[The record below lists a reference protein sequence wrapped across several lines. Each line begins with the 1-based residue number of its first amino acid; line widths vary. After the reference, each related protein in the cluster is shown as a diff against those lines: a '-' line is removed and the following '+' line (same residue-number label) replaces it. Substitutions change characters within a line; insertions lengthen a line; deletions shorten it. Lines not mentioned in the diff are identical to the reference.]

1 METYM
6 HPSLRIAKEE
16 RGAREMKPVYRIT
29 LSLLAAASLVA
40 AQDAT
45 AQNGPAQNATPES
58 GWKRVGDSGSG
69 SSGSGTAS
77 DPQAAAPLPPPAVAD
92 PAPPP
97 QLTLKAGTYVTVR
110 VNQMLSSDRSQAGDA
125 FTGTLVRPIV
135 IDGFVVASAGQTV
148 AGRVAEA
155 IKAGRAKGVSHLGVQ
170 LTDLTLTDGQQV
182 PVQSELLTRNGPTTQ
197 GRDAAAIGTTT
208 GVGAAVGAVAA
219 GGVGAAI
226 GAGAGAVAS
235 TVGVL
240 LTRGQPTIIYPES
253 VLTFK
258 VDADLSIATDRAPQA
273 FRAVTPADYNQPA
286 QIQNGR
292 PGYPPPPR
300 PYVAAYPYP
309 YYGYPYYGYPY
320 YGGPGIYF
328 GGIGIYG
335 GFRGRFR

>member
-1 METYM
+1 
-6 HPSLRIAKEE
+6 
-16 RGAREMKPVYRIT
+16 MKSVYRVT
-29 LSLLAAASLVA
+29 FSLLAAASLVA

-45 AQNGPAQNATPES
+45 SAQSTAGQS
-58 GWKRVGDSGSG
+58 GWKHIGDSGSG
-69 SSGSGTAS
+69 SGS
-77 DPQAAAPLPPPAVAD
+77 DPQAAAPLPPPPAAD

-110 VNQMLSSDRSQAGDA
+110 VNQMLSSDRNQQGDA
-125 FTGTLVRPIV
+125 FTASLVRPIV
-135 IDGFVVASAGQTV
+135 INGFVVAEPGQTI

-170 LTDLTLTDGQQV
+170 LTDLTLADGQQV
-182 PVQSELLTRNGPTTQ
+182 PVQSELLTRNGPTSV

-258 VDADLSIATDRAPQA
+258 IDADVNIATDRAPQA
-273 FRAVTPADYNQPA
+273 FHAVTPADYNQPA
-286 QIQNGR
+286 QLQNGR
-292 PGYPPPPR
+292 PGYR
-300 PYVAAYPYP
+300 PGPAPAPYGYAAGYPYAYPYP
-309 YYGYPYYGYPY
+309 YYGYPYYW
-320 YGGPGIYF
+320 GPGFYF
-328 GGIGIYG
+328 GGVGFYG

>member
-1 METYM
+1 
-6 HPSLRIAKEE
+6 
-16 RGAREMKPVYRIT
+16 MKPVYRIT
-29 LSLLAAASLVA
+29 LSLLAAATMVA
-40 AQDAT
+40 AQDGTSQNGAV
-45 AQNGPAQNATPES
+45 QNGPARNATPES
-58 GWKRVGDSGSG
+58 GWKHVGDSGSG
-69 SSGSGTAS
+69 TSGLGSGS
-77 DPQAAAPLPPPAVAD
+77 DPQAAAPLPPPPAAN

-110 VNQMLSSDRSQAGDA
+110 VNQMLSSDRSQQGDA
-125 FTGTLVRPIV
+125 FTASLVRPIV
-135 IDGFVVASAGQTV
+135 INGFVVAEPGQTI

-170 LTDLTLTDGQQV
+170 LTDLTLADGQQV
-182 PVQSELLTRNGPTTQ
+182 PVQSELLTRNGPTSQ

-258 VDADLSIATDRAPQA
+258 IDADVNIATDRAPQA
-273 FRAVTPADYNQPA
+273 FHAVTPADYNQPA

-292 PGYPPPPR
+292 PGYAPPPR
-300 PYVAAYPYP
+300 PYVAGYPYP
-309 YYGYPYYGYPY
+309 YPYYGYPY
-320 YGGPGIYF
+320 YGGPGVYF

-335 GFRGRFR
+335 GFRGRIR

>member
-1 METYM
+1 
-6 HPSLRIAKEE
+6 
-16 RGAREMKPVYRIT
+16 MKSVYRIT

-40 AQDAT
+40 AQDAAPSQSAT
-45 AQNGPAQNATPES
+45 AQS
-58 GWKRVGDSGSG
+58 GWKHIGDSGSG
-69 SSGSGTAS
+69 SGS
-77 DPQAAAPLPPPAVAD
+77 DPQAAAPLPPPPAAD
-92 PAPPP
+92 PAASPAPPP

-110 VNQMLSSDRSQAGDA
+110 VNQMLSSDRNQQGDA
-125 FTGTLVRPIV
+125 FTASLVRPIV
-135 IDGFVVASAGQTV
+135 INGIVVAEPGQII

-170 LTDLTLTDGQQV
+170 LTDLTLADGQQV
-182 PVQSELLTRNGPTTQ
+182 PVQSELLTRNGPTSV

-208 GVGAAVGAVAA
+208 AVGAAAGAIAA

-226 GAGAGAVAS
+226 GAGAGAVVS

-258 VDADLSIATDRAPQA
+258 IDADVNIATDRAPQA
-273 FRAVTPADYNQPA
+273 FHAVTPADYNQPA
-286 QIQNGR
+286 QLRNGR
-292 PGYPPPPR
+292 TGPPAPGAYG
-300 PYVAAYPYP
+300 YAAAYPYP

-320 YGGPGIYF
+320 YWGPGFYF
-328 GGIGIYG
+328 GGVGFYG